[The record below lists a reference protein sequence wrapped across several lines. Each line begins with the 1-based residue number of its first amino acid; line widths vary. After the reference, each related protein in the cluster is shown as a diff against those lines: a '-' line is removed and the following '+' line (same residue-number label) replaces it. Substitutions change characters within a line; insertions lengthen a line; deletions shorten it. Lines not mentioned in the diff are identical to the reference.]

1 MKNTIYIKKEQNNY
15 YLIYKNMKEKCYIGK
30 GGLTKEKE
38 EGDLKT
44 PIGQFKLGIVFGTH
58 KKEEITVDKS
68 LTYIK
73 INKNLYWVD
82 DINSKYYNQLVDI
95 TKIKKDW
102 NSAENL
108 LENKQ
113 PYEYAIEIKTNP
125 TNIPGKGSAIF
136 LHCKRKEYTKGCIS
150 IEKDKMGHLLSLINS
165 ETKIKIS

>member
-1 MKNTIYIKKEQNNY
+1 MTMQYIINKYRNNKKYNS
-15 YLIYKNMKEKCYIGK
+15 
-30 GGLTKEKE
+30 
-38 EGDLKT
+38 
-44 PIGQFKLGIVFGTH
+44 IV
-58 KKEEITVDKS
+58 
-68 LTYIK
+68 YIK
-73 INKNLYWVD
+73 ISKNLYWID